1 MGNVLAWNTSR
12 LERKR
17 KTMKPLEMQET
28 SFDDWLKVA
37 SGINTPENRAKWPNY
52 RNRGGAGPCEYC
64 GEDSPWFT
72 CRRCDSMTCR
82 NHHLAFIDNR
92 GAPIAY
98 CVKCDLRGVPL
109 KFKKILIKMRK
120 P

>member
-1 MGNVLAWNTSR
+1 
-12 LERKR
+12 
-17 KTMKPLEMQET
+17 MKPQEMRLQKAQLE
-28 SFDDWLKVA
+28 DWLKVA

-64 GEDSPWFT
+64 GEDSPWFI
-72 CRRCDSMTCR
+72 CRNCSSMTCR
-82 NHHLAFIDNR
+82 SHHAAFVDK

-98 CVKCDLRGVPL
+98 CILCKPS
-109 KFKKILIKMRK
+109 KFAENMPSTRTEK